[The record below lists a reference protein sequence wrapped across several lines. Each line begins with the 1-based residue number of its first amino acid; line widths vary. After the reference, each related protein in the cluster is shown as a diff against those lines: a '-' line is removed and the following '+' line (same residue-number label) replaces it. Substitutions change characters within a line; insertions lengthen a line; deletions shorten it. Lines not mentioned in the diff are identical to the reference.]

1 MLGTNFPISEYYR
14 TEIMDAQTISR
25 GGSWWTA
32 ALLIRDPKSKKP
44 FVALYRWQLTEA
56 GWKMRKR
63 FTFRK
68 TSEIQTTFKAL
79 VELGAKLD
87 NSATTDDGDT
97 D

>member
-1 MLGTNFPISEYYR
+1 
-14 TEIMDAQTISR
+14 MDAQTISR

-32 ALLIRDPKSKKP
+32 VLLIRDPKSKRP

-68 TSEIQTTFKAL
+68 VSEIHATFKAV
-79 VELGAKLD
+79 VEFGTKLGET
-87 NSATTDDGDT
+87 ATEVDGEAD
-97 D
+97 